1 MSMKEGKITR
11 VVGPVVDIEFDVEL
25 PALFNALEC
34 EINGEK
40 IIFEV
45 EGEEKPVCVA
55 ETISLIY
62 SLPN

>member
-1 MSMKEGKITR
+1 
-11 VVGPVVDIEFDVEL
+11 L
-25 PALFNALEC
+25 
-34 EINGEK
+34 K

-45 EGEEKPVCVA
+45 EGEIKPVCVA